1 MKKIKKYIEVLLED
15 IIFYT
20 IAIMAFICEKFK
32 KWFKK

>member
-1 MKKIKKYIEVLLED
+1 MKKKKYIKVLLED

-20 IAIMAFICEKFK
+20 IVIVAFIYEKFK

>member
-20 IAIMAFICEKFK
+20 IVIAAFICEKFK